1 MLEQTFHTPLPLE
14 LEVGIPSGDIEV
26 ETAEGEESN
35 ITVDGDERLL
45 EEVEIRQDGNRLVV
59 AYRGKGEVRLLALP
73 ALARVR
79 RASCACGPASRTAR
93 TSRSRPPRRTR
104 GSTGSFGP
112 VGVNSVSGD
121 LRVRGEIAGNA
132 SIKTVS
138 GDADLERVDGD
149 MSAQTVSG
157 DLRIGPV
164 AGSADTKTVS
174 GDIRFQSVTAGDVRF
189 TSVSGD
195 VEIGIAHGSAVDVDA
210 GSTSGDLSSEVP
222 LGERALAGR
231 GRPGSDGRPPR
242 SHRQR
247 RREGLPGRL
256 MQDGVAVVRAPIL
269 RSRPLVALLVAEV
282 LSTTGSQMTWLALP
296 WFVLVTSG
304 SKQMA
309 LVIAAEAGGYA
320 LFGIP
325 SGSLLERLG
334 PQRTMRLC
342 DAVRAPLMVLVPV
355 LHWSGGL
362 TLPILIV
369 IAFLL
374 GVAGTPYGAAQ
385 RIVVAEILDEDEA
398 SVERANALLQGATR
412 ITMLAGPALA
422 GILIAA
428 VGAPVVLLVD
438 AASYVVSFLL
448 VTLFVPVARAVRV
461 DSEDGQGLLAGVR
474 YLLRDP
480 LLRGWTAA
488 VVVGDASFSVLFV
501 AIPVLV
507 VHHYGADPRLAGAFL
522 ASWGVGCVAGNLV
535 AYRSDRVGGLRQAV
549 PLVLVQALPLWAL
562 AAPVPSGADRGGP
575 PPVRD
580 RQRARQPHPA
590 RLPHPAPAGR
600 RACEGPNRAL
610 HGVVAR
616 DTGRARRGGAR
627 VPGLRLPGR
636 RRGRGRRPARGHELR
651 SRDHA
656 PLPGSGARLM
666 RTLLSYRDARLLLAG
681 QTLSSFGDWAML
693 IVLAVWMKSLTGSS
707 ALAGL
712 TFFTFAAGSLLAPLG
727 GLLADRARRRPLMI
741 VSDCVLGAFVLVLL
755 LVHDRSNA
763 WLIYAVAFAYGA
775 LGTVFYPA
783 RAALLKIM
791 LPEELLAEANGA
803 LTATREGL
811 RVVAPLAGA
820 GLYALLGGGAV
831 ADRPIAR
838 RPGGRRGGGG
848 RRPAR
853 PPRGG
858 RRGEPCAAPGPGA
871 SERGARDR
879 RRRGDGGRL
888 RRP

>member
-1 MLEQTFHTPLPLE
+1 
-14 LEVGIPSGDIEV
+14 
-26 ETAEGEESN
+26 
-35 ITVDGDERLL
+35 
-45 EEVEIRQDGNRLVV
+45 
-59 AYRGKGEVRLLALP
+59 
-73 ALARVR
+73 
-79 RASCACGPASRTAR
+79 
-93 TSRSRPPRRTR
+93 
-104 GSTGSFGP
+104 
-112 VGVNSVSGD
+112 
-121 LRVRGEIAGNA
+121 
-132 SIKTVS
+132 
-138 GDADLERVDGD
+138 
-149 MSAQTVSG
+149 
-157 DLRIGPV
+157 
-164 AGSADTKTVS
+164 
-174 GDIRFQSVTAGDVRF
+174 
-189 TSVSGD
+189 
-195 VEIGIAHGSAVDVDA
+195 
-210 GSTSGDLSSEVP
+210 
-222 LGERALAGR
+222 
-231 GRPGSDGRPPR
+231 
-242 SHRQR
+242 
-247 RREGLPGRL
+247 

-448 VTLFVPVARAVRV
+448 VTLFVPVTRAVRV

-535 AYRSDRVGGLRQAV
+535 AYGSDRVGGLRQAV

-562 AAPVPSGADRGGP
+562 AAPVPSGA
-575 PPVRD
+575 V
-580 RQRARQPHPA
+580 
-590 RLPHPAPAGR
+590 AG
-600 RACEGPNRAL
+600 AL
-610 HGVVAR
+610 
-616 DTGRARRGGAR
+616 
-627 VPGLRLPGR
+627 
-636 RRGRGRRPARGHELR
+636 
-651 SRDHA
+651 
-656 PLPGSGARLM
+656 
-666 RTLLSYRDARLLLAG
+666 LLSG
-681 QTLSSFGDWAML
+681 
-693 IVLAVWMKSLTGSS
+693 I
-707 ALAGL
+707 
-712 TFFTFAAGSLLAPLG
+712 
-727 GLLADRARRRPLMI
+727 
-741 VSDCVLGAFVLVLL
+741 
-755 LVHDRSNA
+755 
-763 WLIYAVAFAYGA
+763 
-775 LGTVFYPA
+775 
-783 RAALLKIM
+783 
-791 LPEELLAEANGA
+791 ANGLVNPTLHAFLTLRPPAAVRAKA
-803 LTATREGL
+803 LTALFTASSLGTPVALAVAALAFPVYGSRD
-811 RVVAPLAGA
+811 VVAAAAAGQLAA
-820 GLYALLGGGAV
+820 MSYAAV
-831 ADRPIAR
+831 ITLRYLAR
-838 RPGGRRGGGG
+838 
-848 RRPAR
+848 
-853 PPRGG
+853 
-858 RRGEPCAAPGPGA
+858 
-871 SERGARDR
+871 ERA
-879 RRRGDGGRL
+879 
-888 RRP
+888 